1 MLLIYV
7 HGSYPCANKSL
18 HVCVV
23 VCPAALL
30 YVFIGYMSLD
40 FLLYWASQEANFNVV
55 LALAESSSCD
65 MFLEQREDLKQSM
78 FQLR

>member
-1 MLLIYV
+1 MSAWLFVLQ
-7 HGSYPCANKSL
+7 HCCCFFN
-18 HVCVV
+18 
-23 VCPAALL
+23 
-30 YVFIGYMSLD
+30 VFIGYMSLD
-40 FLLYWASQEANFNVV
+40 FLLYWASLEANFNVV